1 MGSTKSTGEAE
12 TSPNME
18 GGEEVL
24 LEGCFLIGLGRREVE
39 GKVILTPSHI
49 AISLAATNCFARG
62 GSELELKLADVIG
75 VRAEKSNRSLSKGSL
90 DSLCIFWYPRQESA
104 LAETRV
110 TRRPVVLKMID
121 PKTVTTW
128 QQAISSLLRTNN
140 ASTPTSMC
148 PENTR
153 QQQLET
159 DFDPK
164 TSRERPILFLINPK
178 SGSGRA
184 LNVFNSQV
192 LPILNESGIAYE
204 MELTNRANHGRELVA
219 TSKLDRWRAIV
230 TISGDGLFHE
240 VLNGIFE
247 RDDWLEACKL
257 PLGVIPGGTGNGLA
271 RTIQFENNE
280 SEEDSL
286 VRQATL
292 RAIRCTTTPM
302 DLVCVQLAGGSIYSF
317 LSAGWGF
324 ISDVDIESEKLRW
337 MGDTRFSLWSAYA
350 LANLKL
356 YRGRLSYLQAE
367 GFQPISGRKK
377 GAFLRRSTSVQAGQT
392 RRQEE
397 PWRQRF
403 HSTGESSYLSSPEE
417 ERLSR
422 SPLEEV
428 KTLRSPL
435 EEVKTLRSPLEEVEE
450 SSEWPTAGSDCSGE
464 EQARVHTPDLGL
476 PGLEDPVPPSWTTIE
491 DDFVLIYVVKQ
502 SYIASGIFFSPW
514 SKLNDEVMFLFTI
527 RRGSFPNR
535 KVQKSTIAQFLLKM
549 ESGEHIHLPG
559 VEMIPVR
566 AFRITPLEDRG
577 LMTVD
582 GESVP
587 RGVMQAS
594 VLPAMVKVIS

>member
-75 VRAEKSNRSLSKGSL
+75 VRAEKSNRSLSNGSL

-164 TSRERPILFLINPK
+164 TSREKPILFLINPK

-257 PLGVIPGGTGNGLA
+257 PLGVIP
-271 RTIQFENNE
+271 
-280 SEEDSL
+280 
-286 VRQATL
+286 
-292 RAIRCTTTPM
+292 
-302 DLVCVQLAGGSIYSF
+302 GGSIYSF

-450 SSEWPTAGSDCSGE
+450 SSEDSSSFSSGSEWPTAGSDCSGE

-549 ESGEHIHLPG
+549 ESWEHIHLPG

-582 GESVP
+582 GELVP

-594 VLPAMVKVIS
+594 VLPGMVKVIS

>member
-1 MGSTKSTGEAE
+1 MGTKSTGEAL
-12 TSPNME
+12 TSTIMDEDGVTSTIVEE
-18 GGEEVL
+18 GRDEGKVL
-24 LEGCFLIGLGRREVE
+24 LEGNFLIGLGRRELD
-39 GKVILTPSHI
+39 GKVVLTASHI
-49 AISLAATNCFARG
+49 AISLAATNCFARS
-62 GSELELKLADVIG
+62 GSELELKLEDVIG
-75 VRAEKSNRSLSKGSL
+75 VRAERSRPSTNSNQ
-90 DSLCIFWYPRQESA
+90 DSLCIFWYPRQETA
-104 LAETRV
+104 LTETRV
-110 TRRPVVLKMID
+110 SRRPVTLKMGD
-121 PKTVTTW
+121 SKTVSVWHQT
-128 QQAISSLLRTNN
+128 ISSLLRRT
-140 ASTPTSMC
+140 ASITEVC
-148 PENTR
+148 PKDT
-153 QQQLET
+153 QQLQR
-159 DFDPK
+159 DFDQK
-164 TSRERPILFLINPK
+164 TSCEKPILFLINPK

-192 LPILNESGIAYE
+192 LPILNESGIPFE

-219 TSKLDRWRAIV
+219 TSNLDRWRAIV

-247 RDDWLEACKL
+247 RDDWMEACKL

-280 SEEDSL
+280 SEEDCL

-302 DLVCVQLAGGSIYSF
+302 DLVCVQLSGGSIYSF

-356 YRGRLSYLQAE
+356 YKGRLSYLQAE

-377 GAFLRRSTSVQAGQT
+377 GAFLKRSKSVQAPQL
-392 RRQEE
+392 RRHDE

-403 HSTGESSYLSSPEE
+403 HSTGESSLSSPEE
-417 ERLSR
+417 ESSSSFSR
-422 SPLEEV
+422 SPLED
-428 KTLRSPL
+428 
-435 EEVKTLRSPLEEVEE
+435 VEE
-450 SSEWPTAGSDCSGE
+450 SSEDNSSFSSGHEWPTTGSGYSGE
-464 EQARVHTPDLGL
+464 EPAKVHTPDLGL

-535 KVQKSTIAQFLLKM
+535 KVQKATIAQFLLKM
-549 ESGEHIHLPG
+549 ESGEHIYLPG

-582 GESVP
+582 GELVP